1 MVCELQLFGLESES
15 DNCPNASLIILPA
28 YSVNL
33 QLRFICPDRMAIRI
47 QQVVIIIFCDEK
59 KALERG
65 IIQIR
70 MK

>member
-1 MVCELQLFGLESES
+1 
-15 DNCPNASLIILPA
+15 
-28 YSVNL
+28 
-33 QLRFICPDRMAIRI
+33 MAIRI

-59 KALERG
+59 KALEQG